1 MVIALM
7 KKEELKMRL
16 IDEDDLREKIKE
28 RHICPIEWKNKMFFR
43 ENLKMDFV
51 QVENGERKDG

>member
-1 MVIALM
+1 MTIVQTEKGKRKM
-7 KKEELKMRL
+7 KL